1 MTSAAH
7 DSNSRIELDDTD
19 IEGRARKALFAA
31 WRKLDRAQRPTQPRK
46 LVQLLLNCFVWP
58 VPDFYPAPNVRYD
71 LELAADAN
79 LKRFIQAAIALRAD
93 LPRSH
98 NYYVLSSL
106 MEARLPGGQPG
117 DDAAERLH
125 QLEDWLR
132 SVNLDF
138 SLKPR
143 PNRSRPGHIKDPYVR
158 WLVRAVFWYILHVE
172 KQQPTQSFTGSPP
185 TPTSRAGILALVTV
199 DALSYSSKG
208 IKRHVEEVMLDT
220 AWRCESFDAWQNLP
234 IAA

>member
-7 DSNSRIELDDTD
+7 DSNSSIELDDANV
-19 IEGRARKALFAA
+19 EARARKALFTA
-31 WRKLDRAQRPTQPRK
+31 WRKLDGTQRPTQPRK
-46 LVQLLLNCFVWP
+46 LVQLLLDCFVWP

-71 LELAADAN
+71 LERAADAN

-93 LPRSH
+93 LPHSH

-132 SVNLDF
+132 SVNLAF
-138 SLKPR
+138 SLTRR
-143 PNRSRPGHIKDPYVR
+143 PSRSRPGHIKDPYVR
-158 WLVRAVFWYILHVE
+158 KLVRAVFWYILRVE
-172 KQQPTQSFTGSPP
+172 GQEPTQSFTGSPP
-185 TPTSRAGILALVTV
+185 APTSRAAVLAA
-199 DALSYSSKG
+199 AL
-208 IKRHVEEVMLDT
+208 
-220 AWRCESFDAWQNLP
+220 P
-234 IAA
+234 